1 MDGNQEKFH
10 MVTEFSNRTGLPM
23 VDLFFHG
30 FATML
35 EMQRAFVSG
44 GMMTAP
50 VSVKFGH
57 SDQNRHAHQ
66 SRHFEIGATEEQVI
80 PIPNEELRV
89 GKRQVQSAK
98 AYRVSTTVVEVPV
111 EEQVNLRAETVVIE
125 RRPATGT
132 TVRGGESFQDHTIEV
147 HEMYEEPVI
156 GKVIT
161 QAEEMVIYKT
171 LSERTAT
178 VRDTVRQTQVNV
190 DGQAKIQVRPPVEI
204 AGEISLEVE
213 EPPKSPIQS
222 QVATTRETSLK
233 VEEPPKVSVPP
244 QLETARDTGV
254 KVEEQKKAQ
263 LHPQAELGVAA
274 RFRPAR
280 SEKSRELAVSQSPG
294 EHKDLTNPGSKTKTP
309 RRP

>member
-1 MDGNQEKFH
+1 MVNQ
-10 MVTEFSNRTGLPM
+10 FSNRTGLPM
-23 VDLFFHG
+23 VDLFFSS

-35 EMQRAFVSG
+35 EMQRAFASG

-50 VSVKFGH
+50 VSAKFSH
-57 SDQNRHAHQ
+57 SDQ

-80 PIPNEELRV
+80 PIPKEELRV

-125 RRPATGT
+125 RRPTTGT
-132 TVRGGESFQDHTIEV
+132 TIRGGESFQDHTIEV

-178 VRDTVRQTQVNV
+178 VRETVRQTQVNV
-190 DGQAKIQVRPPVEI
+190 DGQAKIQVRPPLEI
-204 AGEISLEVE
+204 AGEIN
-213 EPPKSPIQS
+213 
-222 QVATTRETSLK
+222 LK

-244 QLETARDTGV
+244 QVETARDAGV

-263 LHPQAELGVAA
+263 VHPQAEAGGAA
-274 RFRPAR
+274 GSRPAPG
-280 SEKSRELAVSQSPG
+280 EKSRELAMVQNPG
-294 EHKDLTNPGSKTKTP
+294 ERKDHTNPGSETKTP
-309 RRP
+309 QRP

>member
-1 MDGNQEKFH
+1 MISQLSH
-10 MVTEFSNRTGLPM
+10 RTGLPM
-23 VDLFFHG
+23 VDLFFSS

-35 EMQRAFVSG
+35 EMQRAFVSR

-50 VSVKFGH
+50 VSAKVGH
-57 SDQNRHAHQ
+57 SDQSRHTHQ

-80 PIPNEELRV
+80 PIPKEELRV

-125 RRPATGT
+125 RRPTTGT

-147 HEMYEEPVI
+147 HEMYEEPEI

-178 VRDTVRQTQVNV
+178 VRETVRETRVNV
-190 DGQAKIQVRPPVEI
+190 EGQAKVQVEPVEI
-204 AGEISLEVE
+204 AHEIN
-213 EPPKSPIQS
+213 
-222 QVATTRETSLK
+222 LK
-233 VEEPPKVSVPP
+233 VEEQPKLPVPP
-244 QLETARDTGV
+244 QVDTAHETGV
-254 KVEEQKKAQ
+254 KVEQKKA
-263 LHPQAELGVAA
+263 LVYPQVEAGVAGGIRA
-274 RFRPAR
+274 AAGG
-280 SEKSRELAVSQSPG
+280 KSRGPAVLQNHLKRKNHTNTGADTRPRGS
-294 EHKDLTNPGSKTKTP
+294 HKN
-309 RRP
+309 